1 MRVKGGTVTR
11 ARRKKVLKFTE
22 GFFGSKHRLY
32 RTANEARIKAL
43 AYAYVGRRLVK
54 RDYRKLW
61 IRRINAACRLENISY
76 SKFMH
81 GLKVAN
87 IDLNRKMLSEIA
99 INDPEQFK
107 ALVIY
112 GCLCKKFLICRRSE
126 KLYLNSF
133 SIGFITCILK

>member
-54 RDYRKLW
+54 RD
-61 IRRINAACRLENISY
+61 
-76 SKFMH
+76 
-81 GLKVAN
+81 
-87 IDLNRKMLSEIA
+87 
-99 INDPEQFK
+99 
-107 ALVIY
+107 
-112 GCLCKKFLICRRSE
+112 
-126 KLYLNSF
+126 
-133 SIGFITCILK
+133 

>member
-87 IDLNRKMLSEIA
+87 IEMNRKMLAEMA
-99 INDPEQFK
+99 VNDAE
-107 ALVIY
+107 
-112 GCLCKKFLICRRSE
+112 
-126 KLYLNSF
+126 
-133 SIGFITCILK
+133 GFATLAELAKSKVA

>member
-87 IDLNRKMLSEIA
+87 IDLSKIIILNNLKLA
-99 INDPEQFK
+99 IHF
-107 ALVIY
+107 AS
-112 GCLCKKFLICRRSE
+112 FLFSF
-126 KLYLNSF
+126 F
-133 SIGFITCILK
+133 SIF

>member
-87 IDLNRKMLSEIA
+87 IEMNRKMLAEMA
-99 INDPEQFK
+99 VNDAEGFATLAEAAK
-107 ALVIY
+107 AALA
-112 GCLCKKFLICRRSE
+112 
-126 KLYLNSF
+126 
-133 SIGFITCILK
+133 

>member
-43 AYAYVGRRLVK
+43 AYAYIGRRLVK

-107 ALVIY
+107 ALVKTANEA
-112 GCLCKKFLICRRSE
+112 LAK
-126 KLYLNSF
+126 
-133 SIGFITCILK
+133 